1 MDCYKDK
8 DVVVMKLT
16 SEDLD
21 NPQKTLN
28 LLEVLLKEEYERKF
42 VADLSKLDAI
52 YSIQIGTLVSMHV
65 MCYENISVM
74 KLAGA
79 SDKVKDL
86 LRMVGLEAMMEMH
99 HGAAVAAQSFGT
111 PVSGAPKLMPEA
123 QKRQPRPGDPRV
135 K

>member
-1 MDCYKDK
+1 MECYKDK
-8 DVVVMKLT
+8 DVVIMKLT
-16 SEDLD
+16 TEDLD
-21 NPQKTLN
+21 NPQKSLN
-28 LLEVLLKEEYERKF
+28 ILESLLKDEYERKF

-65 MCYENISVM
+65 MCYENVAVM

-111 PVSGAPKLMPEA
+111 PPGNSPKLKAET